1 MSTDLPRTGD
11 GTFFLPVKVGSAG
24 TFNALITALDGFNGT
39 VAFSCSGLPEKT
51 KCAFSPASVVANGST
66 IVTITTTAA
75 TSGRVIAAGNHARSF
90 WLATTALLP
99 GIFLFGIPSRPRR
112 RRNVFAITAF
122 ATLLAIGGCGGG
134 GSSGGGS
141 AGGTANPGTPTGNDS
156 VMVTATSRTLTH
168 TANFV
173 LVVQ

>member
-51 KCAFSPASVVANGST
+51 KCAFSPASVAANGNT

-122 ATLLAIGGCGGG
+122 ATLLL
-134 GSSGGGS
+134 S
-141 AGGTANPGTPTGNDS
+141 AAVAVAAAAVAAAAVVVALVALQIPARPPETTA
-156 VMVTATSRTLTH
+156 
-168 TANFV
+168 
-173 LVVQ
+173 